1 MKYEFHQCLGARF
14 RRISRIIDAEYRA
27 CIQDFGITENQM
39 NILFVLKSSGEIGQG
54 QIGDFLV
61 LERSTISRN
70 VNLLV
75 KQDLVKRTTD
85 YQPKVALTKKGMTL
99 VNELVPVWEKVME
112 DLIETIGIENF
123 ESIKE
128 LEKKLI

>member
-1 MKYEFHQCLGARF
+1 MKYQFHQCLGARF
-14 RRISRIIDAEYRA
+14 RRISRIIDTEYRT

-39 NILFVLKSSGEIGQG
+39 NILFVLQTSGEISQG

-70 VNLLV
+70 INVLEKQALV
-75 KQDLVKRTTD
+75 MRTSD
-85 YQPKVALTKKGMTL
+85 YQPKVELTKKGKTL
-99 VNELVPVWEKVME
+99 VKELVPVWEKVM
-112 DLIETIGIENF
+112 DNLIEIIGLENF
-123 ESIKE
+123 ENLKK

>member
-1 MKYEFHQCLGARF
+1 MKYQFNQCLGARF
-14 RRISRIIDAEYRA
+14 RRISRIIDTEYRA
-27 CIQDFGITENQM
+27 CLQGFGITENQM
-39 NILFVLKSSGEIGQG
+39 NILFALKASGEISQG

-85 YQPKVALTKKGMTL
+85 YQPKVELTKKGITL
-99 VNELVPVWEKVME
+99 VNELVPVWEKVM
-112 DLIETIGIENF
+112 DNLVETIGVENF